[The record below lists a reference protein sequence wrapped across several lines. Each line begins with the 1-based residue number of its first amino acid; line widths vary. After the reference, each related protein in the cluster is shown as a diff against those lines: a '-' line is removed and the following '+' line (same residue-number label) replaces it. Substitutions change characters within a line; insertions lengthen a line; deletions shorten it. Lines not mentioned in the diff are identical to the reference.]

1 MRFLLYNGIAEGNKV
16 ANIQSADLVGI
27 TEDEVAKTVILV
39 INPATGESAL
49 IRLDPRNVNNVK
61 GTEKVTLPFDG
72 LFALIQ
78 E

>member
-1 MRFLLYNGIAEGNKV
+1 M
-16 ANIQSADLVGI
+16 IQSADLVGI
-27 TEDEVAKTVILV
+27 TEDEAAKTVILV

-61 GTEKVTLPFDG
+61 GTVKVALPFDG
-72 LFALIQ
+72 LFAFIQ